1 MFSIFALAP
10 AGFRILKLFGRGM
23 PIRRTQLIDKC
34 FKTIL
39 IRIQFKTS
47 LIEILEA
54 IFQWNQKHFFNKMAL
69 LDYGMIAFIIFQIQ
83 IKKCLPLRYSIF
95 FFFFFQIFSAWY

>member
-10 AGFRILKLFGRGM
+10 AGFRILELFGRGM

-47 LIEILEA
+47 LIENIRG
-54 IFQWNQKHFFNKMAL
+54 N
-69 LDYGMIAFIIFQIQ
+69 
-83 IKKCLPLRYSIF
+83 
-95 FFFFFQIFSAWY
+95 FSMESKTLF